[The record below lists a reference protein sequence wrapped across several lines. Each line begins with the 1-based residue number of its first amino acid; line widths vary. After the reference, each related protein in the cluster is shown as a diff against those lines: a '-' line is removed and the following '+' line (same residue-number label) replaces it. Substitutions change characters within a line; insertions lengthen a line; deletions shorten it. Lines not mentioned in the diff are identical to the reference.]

1 MPRPVIALVTD
12 FGTSDHYVG
21 TMKGVMAGICPDAL
35 FIDVTH
41 DLPGQDVLG
50 GALTLES
57 AYPYFPPGTVFL
69 VVVDPG
75 VGTSR
80 RPIAA
85 AAGGVFF
92 VAPDNGVLTPVLA
105 AHATARVVALT
116 SARHARATISRTFE
130 GRDRFAP
137 AAAWL
142 AAGAPLEDL
151 GPAVQD
157 AVRLELPAPHVRDEA
172 IEAHV
177 VAIDRFGNAIT
188 DLDERAL
195 DGWRRGSTVR
205 IRTGRT
211 TLDGLVP
218 TYGSVAVGAPCALVG
233 SSGRIEVAVNG
244 GSAAERLLIGRGD
257 TIRVERLGPP
267 GGPQSL

>member
-21 TMKGVMAGICPDAL
+21 TMKGVMAGICPDAT
-35 FIDVTH
+35 FIDITH
-41 DLPGQDVLG
+41 DVPRQDVLA

-57 AYPYFPPGTVFL
+57 AYPYFPPATVFL

-85 AAGGVFF
+85 AAGGWFF

-105 AHATARVVALT
+105 AHAGARAVALT
-116 SARHARATISRTFE
+116 SARHARGTISRTFE

-142 AAGAPLEDL
+142 AAGVALDDL
-151 GPAVQD
+151 GPAVHD
-157 AVRLELPAPHVRDEA
+157 AVRIELPAPVVREDA
-172 IEAHV
+172 IEAHI

-188 DLDERAL
+188 DLDAHTL
-195 DGWRRGSTVR
+195 DGWRLGSTVR
-205 IRTGRT
+205 IHAGQT
-211 TLDGLVP
+211 TLDGLVT
-218 TYGSVAVGAPCALVG
+218 TYGAAAAGTPCAIVG
-233 SSGRIEVAVNG
+233 SGGRVEIAVNG
-244 GSAAERLLIGRGD
+244 GSAAERLRIGRGD
-257 TIRVERLGPP
+257 TVRVERLGPP
-267 GGPQSL
+267 DGLRSL